1 MRRIGI
7 DVGGTNTDAVLLE
20 DGRVIHA
27 VKTPTTEDVT
37 GGISTALDLLGRH
50 PEVARG
56 GIDKVNAILALGEM
70 VPAEEVGELI
80 AFLSSGRARHLSGAT
95 IDVNGATYVR

>member
-1 MRRIGI
+1 M
-7 DVGGTNTDAVLLE
+7 
-20 DGRVIHA
+20 
-27 VKTPTTEDVT
+27 
-37 GGISTALDLLGRH
+37 
-50 PEVARG
+50 
-56 GIDKVNAILALGEM
+56 NAILALGEM